1 MVRLI
6 VEDTEEEE
14 TTTEGLFNRNKTD
27 KDNPKSTEDM
37 ISVDINALD
46 EDELF
51 QLRDIFQ
58 YTLKDASIVKKI
70 NNRLSAIGAY

>member
-6 VEDTEEEE
+6 VEDIEEE
-14 TTTEGLFNRNKTD
+14 TTEGLFDKNKTN
-27 KDNPKSTEDM
+27 KDNPKSTADM
-37 ISVDINALD
+37 VSLDINVLD

-51 QLRDIFQ
+51 ELRDIFQ
-58 YTLKDASIVKKI
+58 YTLKDMNIVKKI